1 MAEVALGLEQRRP
14 VAGAI
19 MWHQHPPFPVAIE
32 LALLLMLLHDYDILT
47 FKLLNISKFSAY
59 IMNVT

>member
-1 MAEVALGLEQRRP
+1 MAPTSTV
-14 VAGAI
+14 
-19 MWHQHPPFPVAIE
+19 FPVEIE
-32 LALLLMLLHDYDILT
+32 LALLLMLLHDYALILT